1 MIERQVIDEGPRVQD
16 TQIGD
21 IISVW
26 EGDED
31 GEKSYVNY
39 KVTAIYPH
47 QVMALANRGKKRR
60 FFGYGDLVVLGKE
73 SQCSEELRKRLKESA
88 KCGAR
93 HTYTRTGQYGGE

>member
-21 IISVW
+21 IISAW

-31 GEKSYVNY
+31 GEKVWVDY
-39 KVTAIYPH
+39 KVTVVYPH
-47 QVMALANRGKKRR
+47 QVMAMANRGKKRR
-60 FFGYGDLVVLGKE
+60 FFSYGDLVILGKE
-73 SQCSEELRKRLKESA
+73 SQCSEALRKRIQESA

-93 HTYTRTGQYGGE
+93 HTYTRTGRYGVE